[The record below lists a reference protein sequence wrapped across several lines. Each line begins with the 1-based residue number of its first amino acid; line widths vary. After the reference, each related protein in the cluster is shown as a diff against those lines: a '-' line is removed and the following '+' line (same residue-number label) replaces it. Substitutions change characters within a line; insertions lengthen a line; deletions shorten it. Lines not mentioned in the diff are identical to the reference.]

1 MLNIDHKNYPEFV
14 FAQIASYLT
23 ISEAMALHPATGDVI
38 VRHKDRQ
45 NKTYKNGLPHSY
57 DDQPAVIDGDSQ
69 EWIIKKN
76 TYNLII
82 WLKYVF

>member
-1 MLNIDHKNYPEFV
+1 MLNIDHKNYPDFV

-23 ISEAMALHPATGDVI
+23 ISEAMALHTATGDVI

-45 NKTYKNGLPHSY
+45 NKTYKNNLLHSY
-57 DDQPAVIDGDSQ
+57 DDQPAVIDGNRRNGLL
-69 EWIIKKN
+69 KKN